1 MTEPHTTAGLHRKR
15 AELVE
20 LRRQLEADLR
30 KVTVDIDHLD
40 AALRLFDPASTPAAI
55 RRYATKHRAKKGHV
69 TRFVLERLRAAAPD
83 LTTTRDLTTA
93 WLEARSLRTDD
104 ATFVVIRKRIGACLI
119 KLVAAGIAEAV
130 DTGGLYRGYRLRE
143 PQAEA

>member
-1 MTEPHTTAGLHRKR
+1 MSEPHTIAGLQRKR

-40 AALRLFDPASTPAAI
+40 AAVRLFDPESTPAAI
-55 RRYATKHRAKKGHV
+55 RRYTTKHRAKKGHV
-69 TRFVLERLRAAAPD
+69 ARFVLERLRATAPD
-83 LTTTRDLTTA
+83 LTTTRDLTQA

-119 KLVAAGIAEAV
+119 KLVAQGSAEAV

-143 PQAEA
+143 A